1 MTRSLVGV
9 LVVALGVTVSASQ
22 PRPVQSDQ
30 DVLVDLERRWNA
42 AFYQKDAA
50 FIETILADDFV
61 ATYDDGSR
69 GNKAK
74 ELALAAAFDRRVES
88 AVPDDFTVKEY
99 GDTAVVRFTLR
110 VVGIRQGQ
118 RAETNLRYTDVW
130 VLREP
135 VALRIESQHSGPR
148 RAITSAV
155 DHTKT
160 YQVKTKRQS

>member
-1 MTRSLVGV
+1 MAHRTAPLFSV
-9 LVVALGVTVSASQ
+9 LVIALSVAVSASQ
-22 PRPVQSDQ
+22 RRPVQSDQ
-30 DVLVDLERRWNA
+30 EVLVDLERRWNA

-69 GNKAK
+69 GDKAK

-88 AVPDDFTVKEY
+88 AVPDDFTVKEN

-130 VLREP
+130 FVRDGRWLCVSSHSTQVRAEP
-135 VALRIESQHSGPR
+135 SPAQ
-148 RAITSAV
+148 
-155 DHTKT
+155 
-160 YQVKTKRQS
+160 

>member
-1 MTRSLVGV
+1 MAHRKGPLFSV
-9 LVVALGVTVSASQ
+9 LVIALSVAVSASQ
-22 PRPVQSDQ
+22 RRPVQSDQ
-30 DVLVDLERRWNA
+30 EVLVDLERRWNA

-50 FIETILADDFV
+50 FIATILADDFV

-69 GNKAK
+69 GDKAK

-118 RAETNLRYTDVW
+118 RAETTLRYTDVW
-130 VLREP
+130 FVRDGRWLCVSSHSTQVRAEP
-135 VALRIESQHSGPR
+135 APAQ
-148 RAITSAV
+148 
-155 DHTKT
+155 
-160 YQVKTKRQS
+160 

>member
-1 MTRSLVGV
+1 MAHRTVPLFFV
-9 LVVALGVTVSASQ
+9 LVVVLGVAASASQ
-22 PRPVQSDQ
+22 RRPVQSDQ
-30 DVLVDLERRWNA
+30 DVLADLERRWNA

-50 FIETILADDFV
+50 FIATILADDFV

-69 GNKAK
+69 GDKAK

-88 AVPDDFTVKEY
+88 AVPDDFMVKEY

-130 VLREP
+130 VLRDGRWLCVSSHSTQVRAEP
-135 VALRIESQHSGPR
+135 SPAP
-148 RAITSAV
+148 
-155 DHTKT
+155 
-160 YQVKTKRQS
+160 